1 MGQYSI
7 KLSQEQRQRVEQLVR
22 TGTASARSIK
32 HAHIVLK
39 ADTSSQGPAWSDR
52 QIQEAFE
59 VGYSTVLRVRKQ
71 FVQHGLE
78 AALFRKA
85 QPARPDKRKLDGV
98 QEAQVIAVVCQQK
111 PQGRTRWTMRLLAK
125 RLVELDIVES
135 ISPETV
141 RQVLKKTR

>member
-7 KLSQEQRQRVEQLVR
+7 TLSQEQRQRVEQLVR
-22 TGTASARSIK
+22 AGTAPARSIK
-32 HAHIVLK
+32 HAHILLK

-85 QPARPDKRKLDGV
+85 QPSRPDKRKLDGV
-98 QEAQVIAVVCQQK
+98 QEAQVIAVVCHQK

-125 RLVELDIVES
+125 RLVELEIVES